1 MLEVLPGQPLPFQE
15 TPGVWLKL
23 ASLPPPKE
31 AGLYYRAEW
40 DGSVPHGK
48 KSLERH
54 AGLLTSPDLIPFLSP
69 EGSPYLRSLK
79 EPRWHATPASSVGPK
94 S

>member
-1 MLEVLPGQPLPFQE
+1 MLELSPGQPLPFQE

-31 AGLYYRAEW
+31 ARLYYRSESE
-40 DGSVPHGK
+40 GSVPHGK

-54 AGLLTSPDLIPFLSP
+54 AGLLTSLDLTPFLSP

-79 EPRWHATPASSVGPK
+79 EPRWPATAASSVGPK